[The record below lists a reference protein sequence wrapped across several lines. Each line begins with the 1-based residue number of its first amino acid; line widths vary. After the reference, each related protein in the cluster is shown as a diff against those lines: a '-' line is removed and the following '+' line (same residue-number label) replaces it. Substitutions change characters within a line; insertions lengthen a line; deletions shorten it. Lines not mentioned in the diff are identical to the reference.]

1 MNSTLDNRKIHTVLF
16 DLDGTLLDTAAD
28 LANALN
34 ALLRLNK
41 QAPLPFEQIRPV
53 VSHGGRALIERGFK
67 IGPDHPDFDALKN
80 QLLDYYQSHIAE
92 QTTLFPGM
100 GDVLNHIEQR
110 GMNWGV
116 VTNKPTWLTAPLM
129 DALDLSR
136 RAATIVC
143 GDTLDERKPHPA
155 PLLYACNAVGGKPET
170 CLYVGDAERDIKA
183 GRNAGMYTLVALFG
197 YLMADDEPETWGAT
211 ALIQQPSDILD
222 WLVLPA
228 TDFDLF
234 SVPGSGF

>member
-1 MNSTLDNRKIHTVLF
+1 MNRRIQTVLF
-16 DLDGTLLDTAAD
+16 DLDGTLLDTAPD

-34 ALLRLNK
+34 AVLRINK
-41 QAPLPFEQIRPV
+41 QPALPFEQIRPV

-67 IGPDHPDFDALKN
+67 LSTDHPDFDPLKK

-92 QTTLFPGM
+92 QTSLFPGM
-100 GDVLNHIEQR
+100 SEVLNSIEQL
-110 GMNWGV
+110 GMKWGV
-116 VTNKPTWLTAPLM
+116 VTNKPAWLTEPLM

-136 RAATIVC
+136 RAATIVS

-155 PLLYACNAVGGKPET
+155 PLLYACKVVGGKPDT

-183 GRNAGMYTLVALFG
+183 GHNAGMPTLVAMFG
-197 YLMADDEPETWGAT
+197 YLTAEDEPESWGAT

-222 WLVLPA
+222 WIA
-228 TDFDLF
+228 
-234 SVPGSGF
+234 